1 MAFTKV
7 RDCAAIH
14 CHDGTV
20 ATILVSLHRLQSAS
34 LNMHALPALIGSI
47 LSICAHT

>member
-14 CHDGTV
+14 CHDGTA
-20 ATILVSLHRLQSAS
+20 ATILVSQHRLQSAS
-34 LNMHALPALIGSI
+34 HNMLYQH
-47 LSICAHT
+47 